1 MRNDAVTNAKRV
13 QVPSCSS
20 SNAPECCGALPPHR
34 VSSGSSSG
42 LVARCGIFSRSRRE
56 VRAPWFAAKSR
67 MASTSLTS
75 GAARYSKHFR
85 SFASSTSNATYWS
98 MWPTRPDYRRQPEEQ
113 HQLCS
118 DQELAETVV
127 VEPVGVG
134 NFVTEQATQGQ
145 DVLSRR
151 RDAAS
156 TRPKPGDTESGRH
169 EVVKPAA
176 CIAAGQYQRRQSQGA
191 PKQGGTSDY
200 RYVSGRRS

>member
-1 MRNDAVTNAKRV
+1 MVRCEIEDGEHVSDERRSALFKTLQVVRFFDRQRNV
-13 QVPSCSS
+13 
-20 SNAPECCGALPPHR
+20 
-34 VSSGSSSG
+34 
-42 LVARCGIFSRSRRE
+42 LVYVAYTTG
-56 VRAPWFAAKSR
+56 
-67 MASTSLTS
+67 
-75 GAARYSKHFR
+75 
-85 SFASSTSNATYWS
+85 
-98 MWPTRPDYRRQPEEQ
+98 YRRQPEEQ